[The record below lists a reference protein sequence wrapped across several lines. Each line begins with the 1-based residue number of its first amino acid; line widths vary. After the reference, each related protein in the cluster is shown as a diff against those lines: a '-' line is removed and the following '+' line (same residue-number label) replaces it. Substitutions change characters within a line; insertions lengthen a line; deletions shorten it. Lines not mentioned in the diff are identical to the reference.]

1 MTPYSIWSGNTQF
14 LVSYSSSSGVSLG
27 FSVGKWWFSVKVVNR
42 LSSSAPSL
50 VYDRGDCA
58 AVSKAG
64 VAVKSSAYKHLSE
77 SRESI
82 CKSISR
88 VYFGA
93 SDLYDRGYS
102 QYLVVV
108 QASRQ
113 SNAPRNRYSAHQT
126 YKLMHTH
133 QTYKLMHWVLL
144 LSLFPTHRR
153 EQEYLLLRR

>member
-1 MTPYSIWSGNTQF
+1 M
-14 LVSYSSSSGVSLG
+14 
-27 FSVGKWWFSVKVVNR
+27 
-42 LSSSAPSL
+42 SSSAPSL

-126 YKLMHTH
+126 YKLMH
-133 QTYKLMHWVLL
+133 KSISRKRPV
-144 LSLFPTHRR
+144 SNNDNKGLFPATLTPLVWRTR
-153 EQEYLLLRR
+153 NSLLASLYSNNFMNNGFSFACVLSNGS

>member
-1 MTPYSIWSGNTQF
+1 MNRESLF
-14 LVSYSSSSGVSLG
+14 VSQ
-27 FSVGKWWFSVKVVNR
+27 SV
-42 LSSSAPSL
+42 
-50 VYDRGDCA
+50 
-58 AVSKAG
+58 
-64 VAVKSSAYKHLSE
+64 
-77 SRESI
+77 ESI

-133 QTYKLMHWVLL
+133 QTYKLMHKSISRKRPV
-144 LSLFPTHRR
+144 SNNDNKGLFPATLTPLVWRTR
-153 EQEYLLLRR
+153 NSLLASLYSNNFMNNGFSFACVLSNGS